1 MSKLIGKIS
10 QKMKNSKPDQ
20 ILSFGAS
27 ISHVEGLIP
36 LTIGEPDFN
45 TPTHI
50 KQAAID
56 AINDNQSHY
65 TDSRGIEELRKAAVD
80 FVARKYDIH
89 YDADSEVIIT
99 VGVTEAIFDTL
110 AAILDPGDEV
120 IIPTPAFS
128 PYFNCVEFF
137 GAHAVEIDTSK
148 DGFVLTPAALD
159 ETLKNHP
166 KAKAIILNTPNNPS
180 GVSYN
185 EEEIKALSDV
195 IKKYDVF
202 CISDEIYSEL
212 NYEHEHTSIAKYI
225 PEQTIVYNGVSKSH
239 AMTGW
244 RIGVI
249 YAPADIITAIKS
261 VHEYTVSAL
270 TANAQF
276 AAVEAFTN
284 GRDDG
289 VKMREI
295 YRIRRDLLHQGLTE
309 AGIESVKPSGAFYI
323 FAKIPNRF
331 GDDDFAFCRRL
342 ATEAKVGSVPGS
354 AFGKAGR
361 GYFRLSYA
369 TSEDNLKEAIRRIK
383 KFVGEN

>member
-89 YDADSEVIIT
+89 YDAKSEVIIT

-110 AAILDPGDEV
+110 AAILDPGNEV

-137 GAHAVEIDTSK
+137 GAQSVEIDTSK
-148 DGFVLTPAALD
+148 DGFVLTPKALD

-180 GVSYN
+180 GVSYS

-195 IKKYDVF
+195 IKKYDIF

-225 PEQTIVYNGVSKSH
+225 SEQTIVYNGVSKSH

-249 YAPADIITAIKS
+249 YASADIITVIKD

-323 FAKIPNRF
+323 FAKIPDRF

>member
-65 TDSRGIEELRKAAVD
+65 TDSRGIKELRKAAVD

-89 YDADSEVIIT
+89 YDAKSEVIIT

-137 GAHAVEIDTSK
+137 GAQSVEIDTSK

-166 KAKAIILNTPNNPS
+166 KSKAIILNTPNNPS

-202 CISDEIYSEL
+202 CISDEIYGEL

-249 YAPADIITAIKS
+249 YAPADIITVIKS
-261 VHEYTVSAL
+261 IHEYTVSAL

-323 FAKIPNRF
+323 FAKIPDRF
-331 GDDDFAFCRRL
+331 GDDDFSFCRRL